1 MNNKLKLFLMF
12 ALSISLTG
20 CEDNSMV
27 FDSEMYES
35 EQEINTHF
43 HSDVKKYSSSN
54 VQLDNSIK
62 DFYFNQTSQITKED
76 ITYGEIYVNGNKK
89 ESIDAT
95 YSGFDDAYLMFYGAN
110 KARVVSRANGY
121 ALTLPTNT
129 IIKPNFDASEYRA
142 QYETL
147 DYKLTVSIENENPY
161 GNWKTY
167 HNEWLTKYLVADGEV
182 TKEHSIKL
190 FFRENKLSYTRDPII
205 KTDLLANNE
214 VELISILINDNENV
228 EMPYYNIAIIKQP
241 KEIKHFTLMVM
252 KSKKDMSTEF
262 DNIISSY
269 SKFSAHGKVQNKKDF
284 ELKVPTYWSKETQK
298 YYKKMLEQK
307 YTDWGVFNRSMNTDN
322 SSTKRISEMNQ
333 QFESWFDYKM
343 DIMPTYTHIG
353 EVDDTEGFP
362 LQAANY
368 LAGGNGFNDKPVIQF
383 TMQFTVNN
391 NSALYGYTPMYDII
405 RGHYD
410 EYFKELALQMKEY
423 GKPILFRLN
432 NEMNSDWV
440 SYCAMVTLLDPDI
453 FVMTWERMAKIFVEN
468 GANNVMFIFNPTHKT
483 YPYCSWGEDLCYLPS
498 LKYVH
503 FLGLTAYEYNNY
515 ESNESFAS
523 LYRNLY
529 DKNSPQWDKYPA
541 IISEFGCGSGGNY
554 EPSIGSQ
561 LYRNAKSQAI
571 WVEQMFYALNYF
583 RDEPFIDQIKG
594 AIWFNAND
602 EVGSYVKNMLV
613 IDDVHTPHTIQAFKQ
628 GLAETKKIKE

>member
-1 MNNKLKLFLMF
+1 MNNKIKLFLMC
-12 ALSISLTG
+12 ALAISLTS
-20 CEDNSMV
+20 CDDDSLV
-27 FDSEMYES
+27 FDKSMYES
-35 EQEINTHF
+35 ENQNEENDYHKE
-43 HSDVKKYSSSN
+43 VKDYITDKTTLEST
-54 VQLDNSIK
+54 IK
-62 DFYFNQTSQITKED
+62 DFYFNESSQINKND

-89 ESIDAT
+89 ESVDAT
-95 YSGFDDAYLMFYGAN
+95 YSGFDDAYYMFYGAS
-110 KARVVSRANGY
+110 KARVISRANGY

-129 IIKPNFDASEYRA
+129 IIKPNFDQSEYRA

-147 DYKLTVSIENENPY
+147 DYKLTVSIENSNPY
-161 GNWKTY
+161 GSWKTY

-190 FFRENKLSYTRDPII
+190 FFKENNLSYTRDPII

-214 VELISILINDNENV
+214 VELISILINDNQNI

-241 KEIKHFTLMVM
+241 KEVKHFTLMVM
-252 KSKKDMSTEF
+252 KSKKDMSSEF
-262 DNIISSY
+262 DSIVSSL
-269 SKFSAHGKVQNKKDF
+269 SKFSSHGKTQNKKDF
-284 ELKVPTYWSKETQK
+284 DLKVPTYWSKETQK
-298 YYKKMLEQK
+298 YYKKMMEQK
-307 YTDWGVFNRSMNTDN
+307 YTDWGVFNRSMTASN
-322 SSTKRISEMNQ
+322 SSTKKIRELNE
-333 QFESWFDYKM
+333 QFETWFDYDF

-353 EVDDTEGFP
+353 FPKDTESFP
-362 LQAANY
+362 VAAANS
-368 LAGGNGFNDKPVIQF
+368 LAGGDGFNGKPVIQF

-405 RGHYD
+405 RGNYD
-410 EYFKELALQMKEY
+410 EYFKELASDIKEY
-423 GKPILFRLN
+423 GKPVLFRLN

-440 SYCAMVTLLDPDI
+440 SYCGMVTLLDPDI
-453 FVMTWERMAKIFVEN
+453 FIMTWERMAKILIEEGV
-468 GANNVMFIFNPTHKT
+468 NNVMYIFNPTHKT

-498 LKYVH
+498 LQYVH

-554 EPSIGSQ
+554 EPSIGST

-583 RDEPFIDQIKG
+583 RDEPFINQIKG

-602 EVGSYVKNMLV
+602 EVGQYVKNMLV
-613 IDDVHTPHTIQAFKQ
+613 IDDTHTPLTIQAFKQ
-628 GLAETKKIKE
+628 GLSETKKIK